1 MIPSDFEL
9 KKANWWIDCWLA
21 SQLPVT
27 NYRGNFSLIGEKP
40 PRLNLPASEFFSSY
54 SDVKKRTQKMK
65 KNWKRKEEKD
75 CQLSVWWRR
84 KSGGKLLLFL
94 RWNHFKTKEGVVN
107 FWVYFGL
114 SADWEKYF
122 FRKEKKIKTIL
133 REVYFILLVL
143 WNSIKVREYTKRISF
158 HNDTNNRTFSVF
170 ASLFY
175 NILEEGGGWGGGG
188 LWRRRKVQSENP

>member
-1 MIPSDFEL
+1 MCVEGKKYSKTRKKKEKEENCKIVSDSKWFRVEKGKL
-9 KKANWWIDCWLA
+9 MDWLLAGESIARDKLSRKLFAHRREA
-21 SQLPVT
+21 SA
-27 NYRGNFSLIGEKP
+27 IKP
-40 PRLNLPASEFFSSY
+40 PSEWIFFFIFWCE
-54 SDVKKRTQKMK
+54 KRTQKMK

-122 FRKEKKIKTIL
+122 FRKEKK
-133 REVYFILLVL
+133 
-143 WNSIKVREYTKRISF
+143 N
-158 HNDTNNRTFSVF
+158 
-170 ASLFY
+170 
-175 NILEEGGGWGGGG
+175 
-188 LWRRRKVQSENP
+188 